1 MLDSAFCWNHFLQK
15 QKSTFLL
22 LIATTIGNLYHTLK
36 LNHDI
41 NCYNN
46 YEGNEVEEAY
56 QDDNWGGV
64 FREGKVQRHGREYKG
79 GKMKENEERG
89 GGIYPGFGRE
99 E

>member
-1 MLDSAFCWNHFLQK
+1 M
-15 QKSTFLL
+15 
-22 LIATTIGNLYHTLK
+22 
-36 LNHDI
+36 
-41 NCYNN
+41 
-46 YEGNEVEEAY
+46 EEAY